1 MITLTS
7 KTKDFSINLPTNFE
21 EITPE
26 YLTNVTSNI
35 KLAEHYSIVAIC
47 KYVDIAQFIL
57 ANTGNKN
64 ANTLVDYVAIL
75 AKGSK
80 DSPIGSKL
88 LIDKQGLEYS
98 QSIFINTAIS
108 ENVVFNYIESDQDMR
123 KALITNLKSCKVYL
137 LSFRIVPNS
146 SIHGYVVG
154 DLDVAKDKFYG
165 TAANQSMNIPFT
177 GK

>member
-7 KTKDFSINLPTNFE
+7 KTKDFAINLPTNFE

-26 YLTNVTSNI
+26 YLTNITSNI

-47 KYVDIAQFIL
+47 KHVDIAQFIL

-64 ANTLVDYVAIL
+64 ANTLVNYTAIL

-88 LIDKQGLEYS
+88 LIDKQGLDYS
-98 QSIFINTAIS
+98 QTIYINTAIS
-108 ENVVFNYIESDQDMR
+108 DNFVFNYIESDPDMR

-137 LSFRIVPNS
+137 LSFKLVPNS
-146 SIHGYVVG
+146 SIHGYVIG
-154 DLDVAKDKFYG
+154 DLDINKDNFYR
-165 TAANQSMNIPFT
+165 TAADKSMNIPFT